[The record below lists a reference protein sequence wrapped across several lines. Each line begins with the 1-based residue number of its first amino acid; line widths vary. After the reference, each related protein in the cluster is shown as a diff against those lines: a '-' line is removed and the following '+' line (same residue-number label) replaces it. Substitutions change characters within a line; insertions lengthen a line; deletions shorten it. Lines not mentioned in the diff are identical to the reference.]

1 MKTNKRNSLRVMAGN
16 SIVPYEVRYESST
29 KYKER
34 KKKMEKV
41 NTVLEGLALSLLMVF
56 ILASAF
62 YAGMVYQQEIAKDMR
77 VKQHKMKYKV

>member
-1 MKTNKRNSLRVMAGN
+1 MAGN
-16 SIVPYEVRYESST
+16 SVIPYEIRYESSS

-34 KKKMEKV
+34 KKKMEKA
-41 NTVLEGLALSLLMVF
+41 NTVLEGLALSLLIVF

-62 YAGMVYQQEIAKDMR
+62 YAGMVYQQEITKDVQ

>member
-1 MKTNKRNSLRVMAGN
+1 MAGN
-16 SIVPYEVRYESST
+16 SVIPYEIRYESSS

-34 KKKMEKV
+34 KNKMEKV
-41 NTVLEGLALSLLMVF
+41 NTVLEGLALSLLIVF

-62 YAGMVYQQEIAKDMR
+62 YAGMVYQQEITKDIQ

>member
-1 MKTNKRNSLRVMAGN
+1 MAGN
-16 SIVPYEVRYESST
+16 SVIPYEIRYESSS

-41 NTVLEGLALSLLMVF
+41 NTVLEALALSLLMIFV
-56 ILASAF
+56 LASAF
-62 YAGMVYQQEIAKDMR
+62 YAGMVYQQEITKDIQ

>member
-1 MKTNKRNSLRVMAGN
+1 MNKRNSLKVMAGN
-16 SIVPYEVRYESST
+16 SVIPYEIRYESSS

-34 KKKMEKV
+34 KKKMEKA
-41 NTVLEGLALSLLMVF
+41 NTVLEGLALSLLIVF

-62 YAGMVYQQEIAKDMR
+62 YAGMVYQQEITKDVQ